1 MGKERLTGGLTQ
13 CNRPLKTDLA
23 DRGVSKD
30 LLTATL
36 PLFKKLSADARIW
49 VIRGGFVE
57 RAPISREAA
66 ERLCREGVDGEAA
79 R

>member
-36 PLFKKLSADARIW
+36 PLFNKLSADARIW
-49 VIRGGFVE
+49 VVRGGFVE
-57 RAPISREAA
+57 RAPITRNAA
-66 ERLCREGVDGEAA
+66 EKMCRGERSGEAA
-79 R
+79 

>member
-1 MGKERLTGGLTQ
+1 MEKERLTGGLTR
-13 CNRPLKTDLA
+13 CNRPSKTGRA

-36 PLFKKLSADARIW
+36 PLFKKLSTDARIW
-49 VIRGGFVE
+49 VVCGGFVE
-57 RAPISREAA
+57 RAPITREMA
-66 ERLCREGVDGEAA
+66 EKLCREDVIGEVV

>member
-1 MGKERLTGGLTQ
+1 MEKERLTGGLTR
-13 CNRPLKTDLA
+13 CNRPSETDHA

-57 RAPISREAA
+57 RAPITREAA
-66 ERLCREGVDGEAA
+66 EKLCREDVIGEVT